1 MGSELWVQRY
11 VRRNMGSEPKLS
23 DTANGAH
30 TLLKCPGPMCDSI
43 NSAASS
49 IFSCVTTTP
58 ER

>member
-1 MGSELWVQRY
+1 
-11 VRRNMGSEPKLS
+11 MGSEPKLS